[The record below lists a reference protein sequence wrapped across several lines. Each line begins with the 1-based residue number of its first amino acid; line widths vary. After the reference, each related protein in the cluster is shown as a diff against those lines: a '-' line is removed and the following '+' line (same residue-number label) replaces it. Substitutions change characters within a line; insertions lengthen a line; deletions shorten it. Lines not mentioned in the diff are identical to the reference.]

1 MDAGDS
7 HAVYFPVASG
17 AGGWLPI
24 GDAANPFVAVFDG
37 HGYAISNLAIRRDQI
52 YIGLFAVI
60 GEGAAIRD
68 LGLSGNLAQQ
78 TGPAP
83 GAGFSAVGGL
93 VGWQEG
99 GSITESYATGD
110 AAGGGGNFDNVGGLV
125 GRLQAGTI
133 RASHA
138 TGAVAGGGG
147 GFDHVGGLVG
157 YAGGGS
163 IVESHATGDAAGGGG
178 DRNSVGGLVG
188 FAEGVSITASHAK
201 GYAVGGDGRS
211 NYVGGLVGWLDRG
224 GSILASY
231 ATGEAA
237 GGDGA
242 LDRVGGLV
250 GRQFRSLILASYA
263 TGDAAGGGGKDLVG
277 GLVGLQEG
285 LGAVSGERCGSEIRE
300 VACEILCGPELEPP
314 PPFDPENPR
323 SEPYCEAECH
333 TRRLSYCGSAGGRPG
348 SPREPSMI
356 VASYATG
363 TAFGGDG
370 NDLVGGLVGRSRQ
383 SDIVASYALGDA
395 DGGIGK
401 DHVGELVGLSEN
413 FRLSHGARVIIEPID
428 SYGFGHAV
436 RGEMPGSAGPSRPI
450 GVSNAFD
457 LSDDNVG
464 ELAWNEARSNTLSV
478 WDFGTDRQIPALR
491 YADYDG
497 PGNSF
502 INCGPDPGDIPDN
515 LCGTLLPGQVGVNA
529 TGPPAPLV
537 KAGEVVTLSGSFE
550 FGRVRGEALN
560 WSWRQLEGPLV
571 KFSNANARETT
582 FTAPATS
589 TRLVFELTATDGDG
603 QEYSDRIVIP
613 VFAEAV
619 DRDGDGLIEID
630 SLAELHNMR
639 HNLAGTSYKASANA
653 AGNSLGCPGLIC
665 DGL

>member
-1 MDAGDS
+1 MWGLGWGSFLKGCALALLCALPLALPWVVQGQAVRNVDRNSNGLIEIDSLLMLHNMRHNLAGTSYKTSPDAEGNDSGCPDGGCKGYELMKNLDFDGNGDGSTWQSDGDGGYTLDARDS

-37 HGYAISNLAIRRDQI
+37 NGYAISNLAIRRDQI

-99 GSITESYATGD
+99 GSITDSYATGV

-285 LGAVSGERCGSEIRE
+285 LGAVSGERCGSDEIRE
-300 VACEILCGPELEPP
+300 VACEILCGPELDPP

-323 SEPYCEAECH
+323 SEPYCVAECH

-413 FRLSHGARVIIEPID
+413 FRLSHG
-428 SYGFGHAV
+428 S
-436 RGEMPGSAGPSRPI
+436 
-450 GVSNAFD
+450 
-457 LSDDNVG
+457 
-464 ELAWNEARSNTLSV
+464 T
-478 WDFGTDRQIPALR
+478 
-491 YADYDG
+491 
-497 PGNSF
+497 GNHR
-502 INCGPDPGDIPDN
+502 
-515 LCGTLLPGQVGVNA
+515 A
-529 TGPPAPLV
+529 Y
-537 KAGEVVTLSGSFE
+537 
-550 FGRVRGEALN
+550 R
-560 WSWRQLEGPLV
+560 
-571 KFSNANARETT
+571 
-582 FTAPATS
+582 
-589 TRLVFELTATDGDG
+589 
-603 QEYSDRIVIP
+603 
-613 VFAEAV
+613 
-619 DRDGDGLIEID
+619 
-630 SLAELHNMR
+630 
-639 HNLAGTSYKASANA
+639 
-653 AGNSLGCPGLIC
+653 
-665 DGL
+665 